1 MGRIGL
7 FGGTFD
13 PVHSGHIALAKRVTE
28 DFSLDRLI
36 FIPAGNPPHKQ
47 KNEITSAAHRIKMVQ
62 LATEDEPKF
71 AVSDYE
77 EKSETPN
84 YSYLTISHF
93 KKVFPD
99 DEIFFL
105 IGGDSFRNLP
115 EWKNYRTLLAL
126 CTFIVVPRPGVEKCD
141 YLEKF
146 HGDEVPP
153 RVLFLKNFSYDLS
166 STEVR
171 NALSRGRNAEGF
183 VPDAVLTYIRQNQLY
198 QTGASHDD

>member
-47 KNEITSAAHRIKMVQ
+47 KNEITSAAHRIKMVR
-62 LATEDEPKF
+62 LVAENEPKF

-153 RVLFLKNFSYDLS
+153 RVFFLKDFSYDLS

-171 NALSRGRNAEGF
+171 KCFAQGENAEGK
-183 VPDAVLTYIRQNQLY
+183 VPKAVHTYILKNQLY
-198 QTGASHDD
+198 QTGAGHDD

>member
-13 PVHSGHIALAKRVTE
+13 PVHSGHIALAKRVLK

-47 KNEITSAAHRIKMVQ
+47 KNEITSAAHRVNMVR
-62 LATEDEPKF
+62 LATENEPKF
-71 AVSDYE
+71 FVSDYE

-115 EWKNYRTLLAL
+115 DWKNYRTLLGL
-126 CTFIVVPRPGVEKCD
+126 CTFVVVPRPGVERKE

-153 RVLFLKNFSYDLS
+153 RVFFLKDFSYDLS

-171 NALSRGRNAEGF
+171 KNFAQGENAEGK
-183 VPDAVLTYIRQNQLY
+183 VPKAVHTYIQENQLY
-198 QTGASHDD
+198 QTGAGYDD

>member
-13 PVHSGHIALAKRVTE
+13 PVHSGHIALAKRVVNA
-28 DFSLDRLI
+28 FSLDRLI

-47 KNEITSAAHRIKMVQ
+47 NKHVTDAKHRVEMVR
-62 LATEDEPKF
+62 LATADEPKF
-71 AVSDYE
+71 SVSDYE
-77 EKSETPN
+77 VESETPN

-93 KKVFPD
+93 KEAFPD

-115 EWKNYRTLLAL
+115 DWKNYRTLLTL
-126 CTFIVVPRPGVEKCD
+126 CTFIVVPRPGVEKHE

-153 RVLFLKNFSYDLS
+153 HALFLKDFAYDLS

-171 NALSRGRNAEGF
+171 ETF
-183 VPDAVLTYIRQNQLY
+183 VQGKDAGGKVPEAVLAYIQKNQLY

>member
-13 PVHSGHIALAKRVTE
+13 PVHSGHIALARRVAN

-36 FIPAGNPPHKQ
+36 FIPAGNPPHKR
-47 KNEITSAAHRIKMVQ
+47 KEKITDAKHRFEMVR
-62 LATEDEPKF
+62 LATESEPKF
-71 AVSDYE
+71 SVSDYE
-77 EKSETPN
+77 MESKTPN

-93 KKVFPD
+93 KKEFPN

-115 EWKNYRTLLAL
+115 DWKNYRTLLAL
-126 CTFIVVPRPGVEKCD
+126 CTFIVVPRPGVEKQD

-171 NALSRGRNAEGF
+171 NALSGGENAEGLL
-183 VPDAVLTYIRQNQLY
+183 PDAVLTYIRQNQLY

>member
-1 MGRIGL
+1 MGKIGL

-13 PVHSGHIALAKRVTE
+13 PVHLGHIALAKSVVE
-28 DFSLDRLI
+28 AFSLDRLI

-47 KNEITSAAHRIKMVQ
+47 NKHITDAKHRFEMVR
-62 LATEDEPKF
+62 LATAGETKF
-71 AVSDYE
+71 FVSDYE
-77 EKSETPN
+77 VESKTPN

-93 KKVFPD
+93 KKEFPN

-105 IGGDSFRNLP
+105 VGGDSFRDFP
-115 EWKNYRTLLAL
+115 DWKNYRTLLSMCQFL
-126 CTFIVVPRPGVEKCD
+126 VVPRPGVEKQE

-153 RVLFLKNFSYDLS
+153 RVFFLKDFSYDLS
-166 STEVR
+166 STKVR
-171 NALSRGRNAEGF
+171 EMFAQGQNAEEK
-183 VPDAVLTYIRQNQLY
+183 VPKAVYDYIRKNQLY